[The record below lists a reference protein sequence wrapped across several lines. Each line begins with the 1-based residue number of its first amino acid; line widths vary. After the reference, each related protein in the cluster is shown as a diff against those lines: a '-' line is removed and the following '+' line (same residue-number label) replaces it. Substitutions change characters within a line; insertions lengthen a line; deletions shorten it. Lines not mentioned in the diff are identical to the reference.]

1 MYRVMIV
8 DDMEFIRMQIKRL
21 PLWGELTGFEIAA
34 EAEDGQEALE
44 KLRAQPIDL
53 LITDIRMPRVNGIEL
68 LREVHKS
75 DLAACVVFLSE
86 HGEFNIAKEAIQ
98 YGIFDYLVKPVNQEE
113 LRSLLKKVKE
123 CIDEKAEVQNQV
135 KKLEGIVAEKIE
147 VYYPSGQVNRILQ
160 YISEENEKAVE
171 AGAVMVEEA
180 AAALEYDVMKT
191 AIVLQKAYNE
201 IWKGTMEIHQWMKQ
215 FTDITLFIDISF
227 KQIDNID
234 LMKKKIVQQIEA
246 IFSVIKK
253 FIFKSRKSP
262 IIREICHCVVKNIE
276 NEVCIA
282 KISSA
287 LFLSKNYIGDVF
299 KQETDMT
306 LGDYITM
313 VKVERAKKL
322 IIEGRLKSYEI
333 AQTLGYN
340 NSEYFGKLFK
350 RNTGLSPMEYKKYI
364 EK

>member
-1 MYRVMIV
+1 MYKVMIV
-8 DDMEFIRMQIKRL
+8 DDMDFIRMQIKRL
-21 PLWGELTGFEIAA
+21 PLWGELTGFEVAA

-44 KLRAQPIDL
+44 KLRMQPIDL

-68 LREVHKS
+68 LREVHENN
-75 DLAACVVFLSE
+75 LAACVVFLSE
-86 HGEFNIAKEAIQ
+86 HGEFNFAKEAIQ
-98 YGIFDYLVKPVNQEE
+98 YGIFDYLIKPVNQEE
-113 LRSLLKKVKE
+113 LRSLLEKVKE
-123 CIDEKAEVQNQV
+123 CIHEKAEVQNQV
-135 KKLEGIVAEKIE
+135 KKLEDRLAEKIG
-147 VYYPSGQVNRILQ
+147 VYYPSSHVNRILQ

-171 AGAVMVEEA
+171 ASAALVEEA
-180 AAALEYDVMKT
+180 AAVLGYDVMKT

-201 IWKGTMEIHQWMKQ
+201 IWKGTMEVHQWMEQ
-215 FTDITLFIDISF
+215 FIDIKSF
-227 KQIDNID
+227 IDINLKRIDNID
-234 LMKKKIVQQIEA
+234 LMKEKIVGQVKA
-246 IFSVIKK
+246 ILSIIKR
-253 FIFKSRKSP
+253 FIFNSRKSP

-333 AQTLGYN
+333 AQILGYN

-350 RNTGLSPMEYKKYI
+350 RNTGFSPMEYKKYI